1 MYDFAIMK
9 LTFLTALSPLD
20 GRYQKKLDNLRLIF
34 SEYGLIRYRVLIEI
48 QWLLFLSYE
57 SSLTEIPKLTAL
69 NYEKLKAISKNFDMQ
84 AAESIKE
91 IEKTTNHDVKA
102 VEYYLQQQLKKEKE
116 FADLIHFI
124 HFGCTSEDINNLSYS
139 LMINETRAKV
149 LIPVIKKIG
158 LHLQTMAKDYAE
170 LPLLSRTH
178 GQPATPTTLGKE
190 LANTVERI
198 HVQYR
203 HFINIKLLG
212 KINGVVGNFN
222 AHQAAYPDFDWP
234 GFAKCFV
241 ESLGLKLNA
250 YTTQIEPHDRLS
262 ELLQSLIRLNNIL
275 IDFCQ
280 DIWGYISL
288 GYFYQKAIKNE
299 VGSSTMPH
307 KVNPIDFENA
317 EGNLGIANALANH
330 MANKLPIS
338 RWQRDLSD
346 STVMRNLG
354 CVFGYSLVAYE
365 SLLKGLTKIST
376 NENRIKE
383 DLNSHWEVLAE
394 ALQTV
399 MRRYGI
405 SNAYEQL
412 KELTQDKSINENQLR
427 DFVEKLSLPK
437 KAKEYL
443 QSLTPTSYIGF
454 APSLAKK
461 VRNFKWN

>member
-1 MYDFAIMK
+1 MK

-20 GRYQKKLDNLRLIF
+20 GRYQKKIGNLRLIF

-48 QWLLFLSYE
+48 QWLIFLSYE
-57 SSLTEIPKLTAL
+57 SSLTEIPKLTVL
-69 NYEKLKAISKNFDMQ
+69 DYEKLKAISKNFDMQ

-102 VEYYLQQQLKKEKE
+102 VEYYLQQKLKKEKE
-116 FADLIHFI
+116 FANLIHFI

-139 LMINETRAKV
+139 LMINEARSKV

-158 LHLQTMAKDYAE
+158 LHLQAMAKDYAD

-198 HVQYR
+198 HIQYW
-203 HFINIKLLG
+203 HFINIKLLA
-212 KINGVVGNFN
+212 KMNGVVGNFN
-222 AHQAAYPDFDWP
+222 AHKAAYPDFDWP
-234 GFAKCFV
+234 SFAKCFV

-307 KVNPIDFENA
+307 KVNPINFENA

-376 NENRIKE
+376 NENRIRA
-383 DLNSHWEVLAE
+383 DLNAHWEILAE

-412 KELTQDKSINENQLR
+412 KELTRDKSINESQLR
-427 DFVEKLSLPK
+427 NFVEKLSLPQK
-437 KAKEYL
+437 VKEYL
-443 QSLTPTSYIGF
+443 QSLTPSNYIGF